1 MSAADADA
9 GSAAAA
15 PARSIEIELKFD
27 VDAGVPLPDWSGLP
41 GVASVSAGEAR
52 SLDAMYIDTDDAALA
67 RAGYALRRRTG
78 GPDAGWHIKGP
89 RRTDGGRIEL
99 HWPLG
104 GAEAV
109 PDGARAEL
117 APVVG
122 DAALVPLARIRN
134 ERVAYLLLSE
144 SGEVVAEFADDHVR
158 TTDERAGIEREWQEW
173 EIELGPAG
181 PTDPA
186 ARAAFFAAVE
196 KAATAAGARA
206 AASDSKLAR
215 ALGH

>member
-1 MSAADADA
+1 MSGADASP
-9 GSAAAA
+9 GIGPS
-15 PARSIEIELKFD
+15 RSVEIELKFD
-27 VDAGVPLPDWSGLP
+27 VDGQRPLPDWTSVP
-41 GVASVSAGEAR
+41 GVASVSAGESR
-52 SLDAMYIDTDDAALA
+52 SLDATYLDTADAVLA

-89 RRTDGGRIEL
+89 RGADGGRVEL

-104 GAEAV
+104 EADGV
-109 PDGARAEL
+109 PDGARTEL
-117 APVVG
+117 AAVAG
-122 DAALVPLARIRN
+122 DAPLEPLARIRN
-134 ERVAYLLLSE
+134 ERVAYHLLSDR
-144 SGEVVAEFADDHVR
+144 GEVVAEFADDHVR
-158 TTDERAGIEREWQEW
+158 TRDERSGAEREWHEW

-181 PTDPA
+181 PVEPA

-196 KAATAAGARA
+196 AAALAAGGRA